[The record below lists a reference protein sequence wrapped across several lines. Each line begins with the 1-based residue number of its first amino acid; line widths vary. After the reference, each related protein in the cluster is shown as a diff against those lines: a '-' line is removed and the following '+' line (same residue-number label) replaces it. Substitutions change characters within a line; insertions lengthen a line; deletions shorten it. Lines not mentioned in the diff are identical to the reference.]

1 MERLT
6 KLSDFDKKRILEC
19 LGCKFYRQCEQTV
32 TEPKDNQNGSC
43 FTKTLFERRSNYEN

>member
-1 MERLT
+1 MERLP

-19 LGCKFYRQCEQTV
+19 LGCEYFIQCEQTV
-32 TEPKDNQNGSC
+32 TEPKDNQNGGC